1 MKLTNKFNLPQT
13 FVNVIQRPTYSK
25 GKAHI
30 SATEI
35 INSPRIVQLKKKYWE
50 EIEQDASEMVWSLF
64 GSAVHNILE
73 HGKDDHHIVEERLH
87 LEFDGWKIS
96 GAIDLQEVEPNGTIS
111 ISDYKVTGA
120 WAVMNE
126 KEDWHRQLNIYAW
139 MVEKV
144 KKVPVGKLQI
154 IAIIR
159 DWSARDAGTKEGYP
173 PSPVATIDIPLWSFE
188 EREEYISKR
197 IDEHSTALFEMETD
211 GEMPDCTP
219 EEMWEKKTTYALK
232 KNANV
237 RATSVHT
244 ALVDAEEALAKATSA
259 AKKNESFSIEIRL
272 GERTRCKGY
281 CQVSQFCK
289 QYQTYLIK
297 EEENVSS

>member
-13 FVNVIQRPTYSK
+13 FVNVIDRPTYSK

-35 INSPRIVQLKKKYWE
+35 INSPRIVQLKKKYWN

-73 HGKDDHHIVEERLH
+73 HGKDDHHIVEERIH
-87 LEFDGWKIS
+87 LQFEGWHIS
-96 GAIDLQEVEPNGTIS
+96 GAIDLQEVEPNGTTT

-126 KEDWHRQLNIYAW
+126 KDDWHRQLNIYGW

-159 DWSARDAGTKEGYP
+159 DWSARDAATKENYP
-173 PSPVATIDIPLWSFE
+173 QSPVATIDIPLWTFE
-188 EREEYISKR
+188 EREAFVAKR
-197 IDEHSTALFEMETD
+197 IYDHGTALFEMETD
-211 GEMPDCTP
+211 GEMPDCTA
-219 EEMWEKKTTYALK
+219 EEMWEKKTSYALK
-232 KNANV
+232 KDGNV
-237 RATSVHT
+237 RAKSVHESQEE
-244 ALVDAEEALAKATSA
+244 AEKALAKAEES
-259 AKKNESFSIEIRL
+259 AKKGDKFVIEIRQ
-272 GERTRCKGY
+272 GERTRCRNY
-281 CQVSQFCK
+281 CQVAPFCD
-289 QYQTYLIK
+289 QYKNYLSTM
-297 EEENVSS
+297 E

>member
-1 MKLTNKFNLPQT
+1 MKFTNKFNLPQT
-13 FVNVIQRPTYSK
+13 FVNVIHRPTYSK

-35 INSPRIVQLKKKYWE
+35 INSPRIVQLKKKYWD

-73 HGKDDHHIVEERLH
+73 HGKGENHVVEERLH
-87 LEFDGWKIS
+87 LEFEGWRIS
-96 GAIDLQEVEPNGTIS
+96 GAIDLQEVEPNGTIT

-126 KEDWHRQLNIYAW
+126 KDDWHRQLNIYAW

-159 DWSARDAGTKEGYP
+159 DWSARDAQTKENYP
-173 PSPVATIDIPLWSFE
+173 NSPVATIDIPLWTFE
-188 EREEYISKR
+188 EREKFMTKR
-197 IDEHSTALFEMETD
+197 IYEHGTALFEMETD
-211 GEMPDCTP
+211 GDLPECTAD
-219 EEMWEKKTTYALK
+219 EMWEKKTSYALK
-232 KNANV
+232 KDGNV
-237 RATSVHT
+237 RAKSVHET
-244 ALVDAEEALAKATSA
+244 QEAAEEALVKALGT
-259 AKKNESFSIEIRL
+259 AKKNEGFSIEIRQ
-272 GERTRCKGY
+272 GERTRCKSY
-281 CQVSQFCK
+281 CQVASFCN
-289 QYQTYLIK
+289 QYQNYLK
-297 EEENVSS
+297 EMP

>member
-1 MKLTNKFNLPQT
+1 MKFTNKFNLPQT
-13 FVNVIQRPTYSK
+13 FVNVIHRPTYSK

-35 INSPRIVQLKKKYWE
+35 INSPRIVQLKKKYWD

-73 HGKDDHHIVEERLH
+73 HGKGENHVVEERLH
-87 LEFDGWKIS
+87 LEFEGWRIS
-96 GAIDLQEVEPNGTIS
+96 GAIDLQEVEPNGTIT

-126 KEDWHRQLNIYAW
+126 KDDWHRQLNIYAW

-159 DWSARDAGTKEGYP
+159 DWSARDAQTKENYP
-173 PSPVATIDIPLWSFE
+173 NSPVATIDIPLWSFE
-188 EREEYISKR
+188 EREKFMTKR
-197 IDEHSTALFEMETD
+197 IYEHGTALFEMETD
-211 GEMPDCTP
+211 GDLPDCTA
-219 EEMWEKKTTYALK
+219 EEMWEKKTSYALK
-232 KNANV
+232 KDGNV
-237 RATSVHT
+237 RAKSVHET
-244 ALVDAEEALAKATSA
+244 QEAAEEALVKALGT
-259 AKKNESFSIEIRL
+259 AKKNEGFSIEIRQ
-272 GERTRCKGY
+272 GERTRCKSY
-281 CQVSQFCK
+281 CQVASFCN
-289 QYQTYLIK
+289 QYQNYLK
-297 EEENVSS
+297 EMP

>member
-1 MKLTNKFNLPQT
+1 MKFTNKFNLPQT
-13 FVNVIQRPTYSK
+13 FVNVIHRPTYSK

-35 INSPRIVQLKKKYWE
+35 INSPRIVQLKKKYWD

-73 HGKDDHHIVEERLH
+73 HGKGDNHVVEERIH
-87 LEFDGWKIS
+87 LEFEGWRIS
-96 GAIDLQEVEPNGTIS
+96 GAIDLQEVEPNGTIT

-126 KEDWHRQLNIYAW
+126 KDDWHRQLNIYAW

-159 DWSARDAGTKEGYP
+159 DWSARDATTKEGYP
-173 PSPVATIDIPLWSFE
+173 QSPVATIDIPLWSFE
-188 EREEYISKR
+188 EREKFMTKR
-197 IDEHSTALFEMETD
+197 IYEHGTALFEMETD
-211 GEMPDCTP
+211 GDLPDCTA
-219 EEMWEKKTTYALK
+219 EEMWEKKTSYALK
-232 KNANV
+232 KDGNV
-237 RATSVHT
+237 RAKSVHET
-244 ALVDAEEALAKATSA
+244 QEAAEEALVKALGT
-259 AKKNESFSIEIRL
+259 AKKNEGFSIEIRQ
-272 GERTRCKGY
+272 GERTRCKSY
-281 CQVSQFCK
+281 CQVASFCN
-289 QYQTYLIK
+289 QYQNYMK
-297 EEENVSS
+297 EMP